1 MQLFL
6 LLFIIISSEQEPFLF
21 LFKTSKI
28 NKTNHSLDLE
38 QHFYISMNIKPI

>member
-21 LFKTSKI
+21 LFKTSKGH
-28 NKTNHSLDLE
+28 KTCYSLDLE